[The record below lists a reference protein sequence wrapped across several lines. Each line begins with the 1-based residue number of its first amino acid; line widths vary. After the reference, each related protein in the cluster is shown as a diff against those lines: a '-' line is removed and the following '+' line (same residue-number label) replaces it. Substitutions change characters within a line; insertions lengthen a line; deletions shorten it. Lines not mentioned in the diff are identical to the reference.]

1 MTTISGTQN
10 TLMFA
15 KLTLRPRGPIGAALA
30 AVARDIF
37 GEARAGLA
45 DRRRPDSE
53 RIHEFRKAMKRWRAL
68 LRLLEPPIGDEAQM
82 LRKSARVLSQSLTR
96 TRDGQSALDALDDV
110 DKEESP
116 LSPRVMA
123 NLRRRLEALKS
134 RRERAALKP
143 IVRRRLRRGLTAAE
157 RVYERWTLDEVD
169 FETIAD
175 GLTETYRRARRAI
188 PDTWTQA
195 TAEELHELR
204 KRVVEHRYQM
214 ELVESLWPRFGKLW
228 VEETQRLR
236 NRLGTY
242 QDLAVLAGLAAPHRP
257 LAPWRSRLAAAIT
270 KRQIAHV
277 NGAGRIAGRLFAE
290 RPKAFRQR
298 LSALWG
304 SRG

>member
-1 MTTISGTQN
+1 MS
-10 TLMFA
+10 A
-15 KLTLRPRGPIGAALA
+15 KLTLRSRGPIGAALA

-68 LRLLEPPIGDEAQM
+68 LRLLEPPIGDQAQA
-82 LRKSARVLSQSLTR
+82 LRKSARELSQLLTR
-96 TRDGQSALDALDDV
+96 TRDGQSALDALADI

-116 LSPRVMA
+116 LSPRVTA
-123 NLRRRLEALKS
+123 NLRKRLEAMKR
-134 RRERAALKP
+134 RRERVALKP
-143 IVRRRLRRGLTAAE
+143 ALRGRLRRGLTAAE
-157 RVYERWTLDEVD
+157 RVFERWTLDEVD
-169 FETIAD
+169 FETIVA

-188 PDTWTQA
+188 PDSWTQA
-195 TAEELHELR
+195 SSEELHELR

-242 QDLAVLAGLAAPHRP
+242 QDLAMLAHLIAPHQP
-257 LAPWRSRLAAAIT
+257 LAPWRSRIVPAIT
-270 KRQIAHV
+270 KRQAVHV

-298 LSALWG
+298 LSALWTG
-304 SRG
+304 RDR